1 MKNIFRYFNLVVVG
15 SLVFLLAGTSCK
27 KEEEEPLPIIPQWYL
42 DMLTLQRQDKVF
54 VKAVKDNGEWVI
66 SFEDYE
72 YRINSGDV
80 VIYDYSTVGMPSIY
94 LDDTDKWVVQGRQTG
109 IPYTEGKTLEE
120 SYPVYVYLYGDTI
133 NIAASNGETV
143 VFLYRKPIRAEKFTM
158 PRVKVYHNADRIHKS
173 YAIDGTIV
181 IEDPD
186 GHFSETL
193 KFESTASI
201 QGRGNSTWDMPK
213 KPFKIKFPEK
223 HEVLGMHSN
232 KSWVFLANFSDKS
245 LLRNVV
251 GMTTS
256 EILEMQWTPEFRIVE
271 VWINDDYQGVYNLF
285 EKKDVGKNKVN
296 IDVMAGDVY
305 LEIESSIDE
314 PNYFYTG
321 RCSVPIQFKEPKAP
335 TDEQFSSIVKLF
347 NDFEEALLGPEFK
360 DPARGYAAYID
371 VDSFI
376 DNYIIRELA
385 KDIDGNVRK
394 SSFLTVV
401 KSTGKIKFCHVWDFD
416 LSYGNANYFP
426 GDMSECNGDPNGP
439 YGWYVRD
446 YNSNCVKA
454 DSKADSWYNRLF
466 KDPEFVKKVKTR
478 WAEVYPELKRMPEYI
493 DKYST
498 EMGEAVSRNFTKWN
512 ILNEWVWP
520 NVKVPG
526 SYRGELEWLEEFYM
540 TRLEWLDSKF

>member
-1 MKNIFRYFNLVVVG
+1 MKNKLNCIIRVL
-15 SLVFLLAGTSCK
+15 SCTIAILLAVSGCK
-27 KEEEEPLPIIPQWYL
+27 KEEVSLPHIPQWYL
-42 DMLTLQRQDKVF
+42 DLLSLHRQDKVF
-54 VKAVKDNGEWVI
+54 VKAAKEGGEWAI
-66 SFEDYE
+66 SFEDCE
-72 YRINSGDV
+72 YRINAADV
-80 VIYDYSTVGMPSIY
+80 AIYDCTLSGEPDIH
-94 LDDTDKWVVQGRQTG
+94 LDGNNEWVARGVSTG
-109 IPYTEGKTLEE
+109 IQATKGKTLDE
-120 SYPVYVYLYGDTI
+120 SYPILVYLFGDTV
-133 NIAASNGETV
+133 NIAVSNGETI
-143 VFLYRKPIRAEKFTM
+143 VFRYRKPIRAERFTM

-173 YAIDGTIV
+173 YAIDGSIV

-186 GHFSETL
+186 GHFSDAL
-193 KFESTASI
+193 ALESTASI

-223 HEVLGMHSN
+223 HSVLGMPSN
-232 KSWVFLANFSDKS
+232 KSWVFLANYSDKS
-245 LLRNVV
+245 LLRNIV

-256 EILEMQWTPEFRIVE
+256 GILEMQWTPQFRIVE

-296 IDVMAGDVY
+296 IDVEAGDVY
-305 LEIESSIDE
+305 LEIESSFDE
-314 PNYFYTG
+314 PKYFFTG
-321 RCSVPIQFKEPKAP
+321 RCSVPIQFKEPNAP
-335 TDEQFSSIVKLF
+335 TDEQFGSIVKLF
-347 NDFEEALLGPEFK
+347 NDFEAALLGPEFK
-360 DPARGYAAYID
+360 DPSRGYAAYID

-376 DNYIIRELA
+376 DNFIIRELA

-416 LSYGNANYFP
+416 ISYGNANYFP

-454 DSKADSWYNRLF
+454 DSWYNRLF

-478 WAEVYPELKRMPEYI
+478 WAEVYPGLKRMPEYI

-498 EMGEAVSRNFTKWN
+498 EMGDAVSRNFIKWN

-520 NVKVPG
+520 NVKVTG
-526 SYRGELEWLEEFYM
+526 SYAGELEWLEEFYM

>member
-1 MKNIFRYFNLVVVG
+1 MKNIFRLIAIIAV
-15 SLVFLLAGTSCK
+15 LLSGCR
-27 KEEEEPLPIIPQWYL
+27 KEEQLSLPPVPQWYR
-42 DMLTLQRQDKVF
+42 DMLSLHSQDKVF
-54 VKAVKDNGEWVI
+54 VKAAKDGGDWVI
-66 SFEDYE
+66 SFTDMD
-72 YRINSGDV
+72 YRISAGDV
-80 VIYDYSTVGMPSIY
+80 VIYDCSLTGEPDIH
-94 LDDTDKWVVQGRQTG
+94 LDDRGRWVAQGSPTG
-109 IPYTEGKTLEE
+109 IPSTKGKPFSD
-120 SYPVYVYLYGDTI
+120 SYPIFTYLYGDTF
-133 NIAASNGETV
+133 NIATSNGETV
-143 VFLYRKPIRAEKFTM
+143 VFLFQKPIRAERFTM

-186 GHFSETL
+186 GHFSEARTL
-193 KFESTASI
+193 EGTVSI

-213 KPFKIKFPEK
+213 KPFKIKFPAK
-223 HEVLGMHSN
+223 NEVLGMPSN
-232 KSWVFLANFSDKS
+232 KSWVFLANYSDKS

-256 EILEMQWTPEFRIVE
+256 SIMEMQWTPEFRIVE

-285 EKKDVGKNKVN
+285 QKKDVGRNKVD
-296 IDVMAGDVY
+296 IDVAAGDMY
-305 LEIESSIDE
+305 LEIESSFDE
-314 PNYFYTG
+314 PLYFYTG
-321 RCSVPIQFKEPKAP
+321 RCSVPVQFKEPNAP
-335 TDEQFSSIVKLF
+335 TDEQYQSVVSLF
-347 NDFEEALLGPEFK
+347 NDFETALYSSDFR
-360 DPARGYAAYID
+360 DPVKGYAAYID

-394 SSFLTVV
+394 SAFVTVL

-454 DSKADSWYNRLF
+454 DGWYNRLF
-466 KDPEFVKKVKTR
+466 QDPEFVKKVKIR

-493 DKYST
+493 AKYSA
-498 EMGEAVSRNFTKWN
+498 EMGDAVSRNFEKWD

-520 NVKVPG
+520 NVKVTG
-526 SYRGELEWLEEFYM
+526 SYAGELEWLEEFYM
-540 TRLEWLDSKF
+540 TRLKWLDSKF

>member
-1 MKNIFRYFNLVVVG
+1 MKNIFSCLNLIVLC
-15 SLVFLLAGTSCK
+15 SLVLLLAGMGCK
-27 KEEEEPLPIIPQWYL
+27 KEEAPLPVVPQWYL
-42 DMLTLQRQDKVF
+42 DMLSLKRQDKVF
-54 VKAVKDNGEWVI
+54 VKAAKENGEWVI
-66 SFEDYE
+66 SFVDCE
-72 YRINSGDV
+72 YRINAADV
-80 VIYDYSTVGMPSIY
+80 VIYDYSTVGKPSIY
-94 LDDTDKWVVQGRQTG
+94 LDDSNKWVVQGRQTG
-109 IPYTEGKTLEE
+109 IPSTEGKTLEE
-120 SYPVYVYLYGDTI
+120 SYPVYLYLYGDTL
-133 NIAASNGETV
+133 NIAASNGHTV
-143 VFLYRKPIRAEKFTM
+143 EFSYQMPIRAEKFTM

-173 YAIDGTIV
+173 YAIDGRIV

-186 GHFSETL
+186 GHFSETVTL
-193 KFESTASI
+193 ESEASI

-223 HEVLGMHSN
+223 HKVLGMPSS
-232 KSWVFLANFSDKS
+232 KGWVFLANYSDKS
-245 LLRNVV
+245 LLRNIV

-285 EKKDVGKNKVN
+285 EKKDVGKNKVD
-296 IDVMAGDVY
+296 IDVDAGDMY
-305 LEIESSIDE
+305 LEIESTFDE
-314 PNYFYTG
+314 PKNFITSRY
-321 RCSVPIQFKEPKAP
+321 SVPVQFKDPDLP
-335 TDEQFSSIVKLF
+335 TDEQYNSIVTLF
-347 NDFEEALLGPEFK
+347 NNFEAVLYSSEFK
-360 DPARGYAAYID
+360 DPVKGYAAYID
-371 VDSFI
+371 VDSFV

-394 SSFLTVV
+394 SSFVTVL

-416 LSYGNANYFP
+416 ISYGNANYFP

-454 DSKADSWYNRLF
+454 DSWYNRLF

-478 WAEVYPELKRMPEYI
+478 WAEVYPDLKRIPEYI
-493 DKYST
+493 EKYST
-498 EMGEAVSRNFTKWN
+498 EMGDAVSRNFMKWN

-520 NVKVPG
+520 NVKVTG

-540 TRLEWLDSKF
+540 TRLNWLDSKF